1 MNTNIKTREYTTV
14 SEVSGPLMIVEGVE
28 GVGYNEIVDI
38 ETPTGEKR
46 SGQVLEV
53 TKDVAVIQ
61 VFEGTND
68 LNTKDTKTRFT
79 GQTAKIGVS
88 RDMMGR
94 IFNGIGKPID
104 GGPEIIPDEELDIN
118 GAPMNPASR
127 EFPEEFIQTGISTID
142 GMNTL
147 VRGQKLPI
155 FSGSGLPHNDLAV
168 QIARQA
174 KVLGADDEFAQPY
187 SLTAAAIEAAGW
199 NIYAVEENPDM

>member
-14 SEVSGPLMIVEGVE
+14 SEVSGPLMVVEGVE

-118 GAPMNPASR
+118 LNSPECQNSLKKLFTLILEKVVDGSVEITLEIRDGYSR
-127 EFPEEFIQTGISTID
+127 GMYIEVCEEYI
-142 GMNTL
+142 
-147 VRGQKLPI
+147 K
-155 FSGSGLPHNDLAV
+155 DLN
-168 QIARQA
+168 RE
-174 KVLGADDEFAQPY
+174 LGEVTE
-187 SLTAAAIEAAGW
+187 LIKKEIIE
-199 NIYAVEENPDM
+199 

>member
-14 SEVSGPLMIVEGVE
+14 SEVSGPLMVVEGVE

-94 IFNGIGKPID
+94 IFNGISKRTKTSYFLRIWFT
-104 GGPEIIPDEELDIN
+104 
-118 GAPMNPASR
+118 SQR
-127 EFPEEFIQTGISTID
+127 
-142 GMNTL
+142 
-147 VRGQKLPI
+147 
-155 FSGSGLPHNDLAV
+155 FSCTNCKTS
-168 QIARQA
+168 
-174 KVLGADDEFAQPY
+174 
-187 SLTAAAIEAAGW
+187 
-199 NIYAVEENPDM
+199 

>member
-1 MNTNIKTREYTTV
+1 MV
-14 SEVSGPLMIVEGVE
+14 VEGVE

-53 TKDVAVIQ
+53 SKDVAVIQ
-61 VFEGTND
+61 VFEGTTD

-104 GGPEIIPDEELDIN
+104 GGPEIIPDE
-118 GAPMNPASR
+118 
-127 EFPEEFIQTGISTID
+127 
-142 GMNTL
+142 
-147 VRGQKLPI
+147 
-155 FSGSGLPHNDLAV
+155 
-168 QIARQA
+168 
-174 KVLGADDEFAQPY
+174 
-187 SLTAAAIEAAGW
+187 
-199 NIYAVEENPDM
+199 